1 MSAELAY
8 SSVLTGASF
17 MYYEFK
23 HVVALKQSGLSDQ
36 HIRKKVIEENIF
48 QYNKI
53 SSLKRGLPSILK
65 RTNVLDDTL
74 REFVLEEPFE
84 VGKVINLYAIMKT
97 DRLFFEFMDEVV
109 QDKLETN
116 NYILE
121 KKDLNA
127 FFMAKAEQDEN
138 IANWSES
145 TIRKLKQVYVKILAE
160 TGLLQDKNSPELR
173 RLLIDEKIKMHLS
186 RIGDIRYIH
195 AMGE

>member
-1 MSAELAY
+1 M
-8 SSVLTGASF
+8 
-17 MYYEFK
+17 
-23 HVVALKQSGLSDQ
+23 
-36 HIRKKVIEENIF
+36 IEENIF
-48 QYNKI
+48 QHNKI

-74 REFVLEEPFE
+74 RTFVLEEPLE

-127 FFMAKAEQDEN
+127 FLWQRLSK
-138 IANWSES
+138 
-145 TIRKLKQVYVKILAE
+145 TKIL
-160 TGLLQDKNSPELR
+160 
-173 RLLIDEKIKMHLS
+173 
-186 RIGDIRYIH
+186 RIGLNQPFED
-195 AMGE
+195 

>member
-1 MSAELAY
+1 M
-8 SSVLTGASF
+8 
-17 MYYEFK
+17 
-23 HVVALKQSGLSDQ
+23 
-36 HIRKKVIEENIF
+36 IEENIF
-48 QYNKI
+48 QHNKI

-74 REFVLEEPFE
+74 RTFVLEEPLE

-145 TIRKLKQVYVKILAE
+145 TIRRLKQVYVKILVE
-160 TGLLQDKNSPELR
+160 TGLLQDKNSHELR
-173 RLLIDEKIKMHLS
+173 RLLIDEKVKMHIS